1 MSGIDLLIDEHKYV
15 KRMLVVIRKACLNF
29 MDNKEINYDDFEKMI
44 KFVREFADGH
54 HHKKEEVFLFNQM
67 VEHLGETGK
76 NVITHGMLVEHDLGR
91 SYMRNLEEALNKYK
105 NGQIHEEDNVI
116 FTFAKKSLKEDIIKD
131 IDERC
136 FEYEEKNS
144 FTREENIGILN
155 SLEEKYN

>member
-29 MDNKEINYDDFEKMI
+29 MDNKEINYDDFKKMI

-67 VEHLGETGK
+67 VENLGETGK

-105 NGQIHEEDNVI
+105 NGQME
-116 FTFAKKSLKEDIIKD
+116 AKLDIVANAVS
-131 IDERC
+131 
-136 FEYEEKNS
+136 YTNLL
-144 FTREENIGILN
+144 ENHIC
-155 SLEEKYN
+155 